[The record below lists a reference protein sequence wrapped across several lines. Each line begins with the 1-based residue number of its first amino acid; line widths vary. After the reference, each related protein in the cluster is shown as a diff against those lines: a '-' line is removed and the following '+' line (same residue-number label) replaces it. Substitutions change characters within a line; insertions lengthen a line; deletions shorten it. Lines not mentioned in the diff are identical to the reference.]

1 VGDLCVTGHRA
12 AGRFRIAGDV
22 PHHHGRRRSCCRP
35 SPVQLASLGD
45 ACDRR
50 EAVGT
55 TRAAR
60 DLVAGEKSPVKAV
73 VRRGQRGSRGW
84 PLGPACLWHS
94 KEKKTFLFSEM
105 FK

>member
-55 TRAAR
+55 TRAVR
-60 DLVAGEKSPVKAV
+60 DLATGEISSVIGQSC
-73 VRRGQRGSRGW
+73 RGQLRLTSGVALS
-84 PLGPACLWHS
+84 ATAV
-94 KEKKTFLFSEM
+94 KEKWFS
-105 FK
+105 FFFQKC